1 MHPGLTV
8 FDLAE
13 SAQQLENKPLLLDV
27 EQFVRLALD
36 SLVEVVTNVL
46 PKHESTVPDFERR
59 LRVVHEQV
67 RVALLVIEGR

>member
-59 LRVVHEQV
+59 FRVVHEQV

>member
-46 PKHESTVPDFERR
+46 PKHESTVSDFERR